1 MFAAFYKARSLL
13 KTSSSFFAHWS
24 ALSRVNSQ
32 QSASLATVQDPKYFY
47 LRLSAYSLA
56 FEVQLSL
63 KDYSENA
70 FDLLVKPVRRLIEK
84 RGFSKPTEP
93 QEKAI
98 PKILEGK
105 NVLLISPT
113 ATGKTEAAVL
123 PVLSMLL
130 QEPERAL
137 GIKVLYITPLRAL
150 NRDMLER
157 LEWWCNNLDIKLAVR
172 HGDTETKERTRQSRS
187 PPTILI
193 TTPETLQ
200 AILPGWILRQ
210 HLRHVR
216 WVIVDEVHEMADSK
230 RGSQLS
236 LALERLRW
244 IVGRDFQ
251 VIGLSATI
259 GSPEKVAQFLVGNGR
274 SVEIVQVPVAR
285 MMRLKIVFPKP
296 EAEDLRLSSK
306 LYTHPEVAA
315 RLRVIRDY
323 ISKRKSVLL
332 FTNTRAIS
340 EVLASRFKVWDI
352 NFPVSIHHGSLAK
365 PSRIAAERGLKN
377 GELKGLVCTSSLELG
392 IDVGRIDMVIQYM
405 SPRQVTR
412 LIQRVGRSGHRIGRI
427 ADGIIV
433 TMDSD
438 DTLEALAIAKKAL
451 KEDLEPVLVPHKPYD
466 ALAHQIAGLLLK
478 RRRWQFDEILEI
490 FRNAYPYEDLTIEDV
505 EKILRY
511 MHQRFPRL
519 AWVSF
524 EDKVVLKPRRTKAL
538 FEYYFGNLSMI
549 PDEKQYLVVDESSDS
564 AVGIL
569 DEAFM
574 AEYGKPGIKFIIR
587 GTPWRILHVSGEK
600 VHVRPIDDPTGA
612 IPSWIGEEIPVP
624 FEVAQEVGSIR
635 GFVEE
640 QMKNGLSPEE
650 IADKLSGQYPSDK
663 DTILRALAETIEHVN
678 AGFSVPTDKRM
689 IVEDWEE
696 FVIVHANFGS
706 LTNRA
711 LAQLLGQLLSERI
724 GYSVVVQHDPYRIF
738 VQTMGAANADQMVT
752 LFNEM
757 RAMSD
762 QAVRESLTRATVKT
776 GLFKRRMI
784 HVARRFGALKKW
796 ADFSS
801 VSLQRLIKSFEGT
814 PIYEEALK
822 EVFTKD
828 LDLERLVYVLRK
840 IREGE
845 IQVQKIETGG
855 NATPVAR
862 VGIERVSMKTDLIP
876 PERMRAVL
884 VESAKARLLN
894 ETCNFVCTNCWS
906 YMEMIY
912 VKDLPDK
919 PKCPRCGSSAIGLL
933 KVEEEKALPLIEKK
947 GEKLTKSEKKLQ
959 NKAVQTAQLIVRYGK
974 PAAVALCARKV
985 QPSDIK
991 DVLEKESGLNDR
1003 FYELV
1008 LEAERKAMSKRFW
1021 R

>member
-1 MFAAFYKARSLL
+1 
-13 KTSSSFFAHWS
+13 
-24 ALSRVNSQ
+24 
-32 QSASLATVQDPKYFY
+32 
-47 LRLSAYSLA
+47 
-56 FEVQLSL
+56 L
-63 KDYSENA
+63 KDQPKNA
-70 FDLLVKPVRRLIEK
+70 FNLLVKPIRRLIEQ

-93 QEKAI
+93 QEKTI

-113 ATGKTEAAVL
+113 ATGKTEAAFL

-130 QEPERAL
+130 QGLQGTP

-172 HGDTETKERTRQSRS
+172 HGDTETKERTRQARS
-187 PPTILI
+187 PPDVLI

-200 AILPGWILRQ
+200 AILSGWIMRQ
-210 HLRHVR
+210 HLQQVR
-216 WVIVDEVHEMADSK
+216 WVIIDEVHEMADSK

-236 LALERLRW
+236 LALERLRAM
-244 IVGRDFQ
+244 IGRDFQ
-251 VIGLSATI
+251 IIGLSATI

-274 SVEIVQVPVAR
+274 SVEIVRVPVAR
-285 MMRLKIVFPKP
+285 TMRLKIVFPKP
-296 EAEDLRLSSK
+296 EDLDFKLAEQ

-315 RLRVIRDY
+315 RLRIIREY
-323 ISKRKSVLL
+323 ISKHKSVLL

-352 NFPVSIHHGSLAK
+352 DFPVSIHHGSLAK
-365 PSRIAAERGLKN
+365 PSRIAAERGLKS

-412 LIQRVGRSGHRIGRI
+412 LIQRVGRSGHRIGHI
-427 ADGIIV
+427 AEGLIV
-433 TMDSD
+433 AMDSD
-438 DTLEALAIAKKAL
+438 DTLEALAIARKAL
-451 KEDLEPVLVPHKPYD
+451 KEDLEPVDIPPKPYD

-478 RRRWQFDEILEI
+478 NRRLEFDEILEM
-490 FRNAYPYEDLTIEDV
+490 FRSAYPYEDLTLEDI

-538 FEYYFGNLSMI
+538 FEYYFDNLSMI
-549 PDEKQYLVVDESSDS
+549 PEEKQFLVVDESSDS
-564 AVGIL
+564 AIGVL

-574 AEYGKPGIKFIIR
+574 AEYGKPGTKFIIR
-587 GTPWRILHVSGEK
+587 GSPWRILHISEEK
-600 VHVRPIDDPTGA
+600 VYVRPVDDPTGA

-624 FEVAQEVGSIR
+624 FEVAQEVGAIR

-640 QMKNGLSPEE
+640 QMLKGLSPEE
-650 IADKLSGQYPSDK
+650 TAAKLSENYPSDK
-663 DTILRALAETIEHVN
+663 DTILRALAETIEQVN
-678 AGFSVPTDKRM
+678 AGIPVPTDKR
-689 IVEDWEE
+689 IIIEDWEE
-696 FVIVHANFGS
+696 FVIIHANFGS

-711 LAQLLGQLLSERI
+711 LAQLIGQLLSEKI
-724 GYSVVVQHDPYRIF
+724 GYAVVVQHDPYRIF
-738 VQTMGAANADQMVT
+738 VQTMGAANADQIIM
-752 LFNEM
+752 LFDEM
-757 RAMSD
+757 QAMPD
-762 QAVRESLTRATVKT
+762 QTVRDALKRATVKT

-784 HVARRFGALKKW
+784 HVARRFGALQKW
-796 ADFSS
+796 ADFSN
-801 VSLQRLIKSFEGT
+801 VSLQRLIKSFEDT
-814 PIYEEALK
+814 PIFEEALK

-828 LDLERLVYVLRK
+828 LDLERLVFVLNK

-845 IQVQKIETGG
+845 IQLQKVETGE

-884 VESAKARLLN
+884 IESVKARLLN
-894 ETCNFVCTNCWS
+894 ETCNFICTNCWN
-906 YMEMIY
+906 YMEMIRA
-912 VKDLPDK
+912 KDLPDK
-919 PKCPRCGSSAIGLL
+919 PKCPRCGSQAIGLL

-947 GEKLTKSEKKLQ
+947 GEKLTKSEEKLQ
-959 NKAVQTAQLIVRYGK
+959 KQALQTAQLIAKYGK
-974 PAAVALCARKV
+974 AAAVALCARKV
-985 QPSDIK
+985 QPSDVKEI
-991 DVLEKESGLNDR
+991 LEEEKKLDDR

-1008 LEAERKAMSKRFW
+1008 LEAERKALSKRFW
-1021 R
+1021 

>member
-1 MFAAFYKARSLL
+1 MD
-13 KTSSSFFAHWS
+13 SS
-24 ALSRVNSQ
+24 Q
-32 QSASLATVQDPKYFY
+32 K
-47 LRLSAYSLA
+47 
-56 FEVQLSL
+56 
-63 KDYSENA
+63 NA
-70 FDLLVKPVRRLIEK
+70 FNLLVKPVRRLIEQ

-113 ATGKTEAAVL
+113 ATGKTEAAFL

-130 QEPERAL
+130 QEPQKP

-157 LEWWCNNLDIKLAVR
+157 LQWWCNNLDIKLAVR
-172 HGDTETKERTRQSRS
+172 HGDTETKERTRQARS
-187 PPTILI
+187 PPKILI

-200 AILPGWILRQ
+200 AILPGWIMRQ
-210 HLRHVR
+210 HLQQVR
-216 WVIVDEVHEMADSK
+216 WVIIDEVHEMADSK

-244 IVGRDFQ
+244 MIGKDFQ
-251 VIGLSATI
+251 IIGLSATI
-259 GSPEKVAQFLVGNGR
+259 GSPEKVAQFLVGNDR
-274 SVEIVQVPVAR
+274 SVEIVRVPVAR

-296 EAEDLRLSSK
+296 GEEDFRLAEK

-315 RLRVIRDY
+315 RLRIIRDY
-323 ISKRKSVLL
+323 IGKHKSVLL

-340 EVLASRFKVWDI
+340 EVLASRFKVWDMD
-352 NFPVSIHHGSLAK
+352 FPVSIHHGSLAK

-392 IDVGRIDMVIQYM
+392 IDVGRIDLVIQYM

-427 ADGIIV
+427 AEGLVV

-438 DTLEALAIAKKAL
+438 DTLEALAIARKAL
-451 KEDLEPVLVPHKPYD
+451 KEDLEPVEIPPKPYD
-466 ALAHQIAGLLLK
+466 ALTHQIAGLLLK
-478 RRRWQFDEILEI
+478 NRRLEFEEILEI
-490 FRNAYPYEDLTIEDV
+490 FRNAYPYKDLTIEDI
-505 EKILRY
+505 EKILLY

-519 AWVSF
+519 AWASF

-538 FEYYFGNLSMI
+538 YEYYFGNLSMI
-549 PDEKQYLVVDESSDS
+549 PDEKRFLVVDESSDS
-564 AVGIL
+564 AVGVL

-574 AEYGKPGIKFIIR
+574 AEYGKPGVKFIIR
-587 GTPWRILHVSGEK
+587 GSPWRILHVSEEK
-600 VHVRPIDDPTGA
+600 VHVKPVDDPTGA

-624 FEVAQEVGSIR
+624 FEVAQEVGAIR

-640 QMKNGLSPEE
+640 QMLKGVPPQE
-650 IADKLSGQYPSDK
+650 IAAKLSKQYPSDR
-663 DTILRALAETIEHVN
+663 DTILQALTETVEQVRSNIP
-678 AGFSVPTDKRM
+678 VPTDKR
-689 IVEDWEE
+689 ILIEDWEE
-696 FVIVHANFGS
+696 FVIIHTNFGS

-711 LAQLLGQLLSERI
+711 LAQLIGQLLSEKI
-724 GYSVVVQHDPYRIF
+724 GYSVIVQHDPYRIF
-738 VQTMGAANADQMVT
+738 IQTMGAANSEQLRT
-752 LFNEM
+752 LFDEM
-757 RAMSD
+757 KAMPD
-762 QAVRESLTRATVKT
+762 QTVRDTLTRATVKT

-796 ADFSS
+796 ADFSN
-801 VSLQRLIKSFEGT
+801 VSLQRLIQSFEGT

-828 LDLERLVYVLRK
+828 LDLERLIYVLRK
-840 IREGE
+840 IREGKIE
-845 IQVQKIETGG
+845 IQKVETGG

-884 VESAKARLLN
+884 IESTKARLLN
-894 ETCNFVCTNCWS
+894 ETCTFLCTNCWN
-906 YMEMIY
+906 YIEMIRTRE
-912 VKDLPDK
+912 LPDN
-919 PKCPRCGSSAIGLL
+919 PKCPRCGSKALGML

-947 GEKLTKSEKKLQ
+947 GGKLTKSEEKLKKQAL
-959 NKAVQTAQLIVRYGK
+959 KTAKLIEKYGK
-974 PAAVALCARKV
+974 SAAVALCARRV
-985 QPSDIK
+985 QPLDIK
-991 DVLEKESGLNDR
+991 EVLEEESKLNDR

-1008 LEAERKAMSKRFW
+1008 LEAERKALSKRFW
-1021 R
+1021 

>member
-1 MFAAFYKARSLL
+1 MKE
-13 KTSSSFFAHWS
+13 
-24 ALSRVNSQ
+24 
-32 QSASLATVQDPKYFY
+32 PP
-47 LRLSAYSLA
+47 
-56 FEVQLSL
+56 
-63 KDYSENA
+63 ENA
-70 FDLLVKPVRRLIEK
+70 FDLLVKPVRRLVEQ

-93 QEKAI
+93 QEKTI

-113 ATGKTEAAVL
+113 ATGKTEAAFL
-123 PVLSMLL
+123 PVLSLLL
-130 QEPERAL
+130 QEPAVP

-172 HGDTETKERTRQSRS
+172 HGDTETKERARQARS
-187 PPTILI
+187 PPDVLI

-200 AILPGWILRQ
+200 AILSGWIMRQ
-210 HLRHVR
+210 HLQQVR
-216 WVIVDEVHEMADSK
+216 WVIIDEVHEMADSK

-236 LALERLRW
+236 LALERLRAM
-244 IVGRDFQ
+244 IGRDFQ
-251 VIGLSATI
+251 LIGLSATI

-274 SVEIVQVPVAR
+274 SVDIVKVPVAR
-285 MMRLKIVFPKP
+285 KMRLKIVFPKP
-296 EAEDLRLSSK
+296 ESEDFRLAEQ

-315 RLRVIRDY
+315 RLRIIRDY

-352 NFPVSIHHGSLAK
+352 DFPVSIHHGSLAK

-392 IDVGRIDMVIQYM
+392 IDVGRIDLVIQYM

-412 LIQRVGRSGHRIGRI
+412 LIQRVGRSGHRIGHI
-427 ADGIIV
+427 AEGIIV

-438 DTLEALAIAKKAL
+438 DTLEALAIARRAL
-451 KEDLEPVLVPHKPYD
+451 KEDLEPVEIPPKPYD

-478 RRRWQFDEILEI
+478 QKRLEFSEILEM
-490 FRNAYPYEDLTIEDV
+490 FRNAYPYADLTIEDV

-538 FEYYFGNLSMI
+538 FEYYFDNLSMI
-549 PDEKQYLVVDESSDS
+549 PEEKQYLVVDESSD
-564 AVGIL
+564 AAIGVL

-587 GTPWRILHVSGEK
+587 GSPWRILHISEDK
-600 VHVRPIDDPTGA
+600 VYVKPVDDPSGA

-624 FEVAQEVGSIR
+624 FEVAQEVGYIR

-640 QMKNGLSPEE
+640 QMRNGLSQEE
-650 IADKLSGQYPSDK
+650 IAVKLSERYPADKETLLSALTETVEQAALGIPLPSDK
-663 DTILRALAETIEHVN
+663 RVT
-678 AGFSVPTDKRM
+678 
-689 IVEDWEE
+689 VEDWDE
-696 FVIVHANFGS
+696 FVIVHAHFGS
-706 LTNRA
+706 LANRA
-711 LAQLLGQLLSERI
+711 LAQLMGQLLSEKI
-724 GYSVVVQHDPYRIF
+724 GYGIVVQHDPYRIF
-738 VQTMGAANADQMVT
+738 VQTMGAANAEQIVA
-752 LFNEM
+752 LLKEM
-757 RAMSD
+757 SGMD
-762 QAVRESLTRATVKT
+762 EQAVRESLTRATVKT

-784 HVARRFGALKKW
+784 HVARRFGALEKW

-801 VSLQRLIKSFEGT
+801 VSLQRLLKSFEGT
-814 PIYEEALK
+814 PIFEEALK

-828 LDLERLVYVLRK
+828 LDVEKLIHVLRE
-840 IREGE
+840 IREGQ
-845 IQVQKIETGG
+845 IQVEKVETGG

-884 VESAKARLLN
+884 IESAKARLLN
-894 ETCNFVCTNCWS
+894 ETCNFVCTNCWG
-906 YMEMIY
+906 YMDMIR
-912 VKDLPDK
+912 VKDLPAK
-919 PKCPRCGSSAIGLL
+919 PKCPKCGSAAIGLL
-933 KVEEEKALPLIEKK
+933 KVEEEKIVPLVEKK
-947 GEKLTKSEKKLQ
+947 GEKLTKSEEKLQ
-959 NKAVQTAQLIVRYGK
+959 RQALQTAQLMAKYGK
-974 PAAVALCARKV
+974 AAAVALCARKV
-985 QPSDIK
+985 QPSDVK
-991 DVLEKESGLNDR
+991 EVLEKESTLSDR

-1008 LEAERKAMSKRFW
+1008 LEVERKAISKRFW
-1021 R
+1021 

>member
-1 MFAAFYKARSLL
+1 L
-13 KTSSSFFAHWS
+13 KEP
-24 ALSRVNSQ
+24 Q
-32 QSASLATVQDPKYFY
+32 K
-47 LRLSAYSLA
+47 
-56 FEVQLSL
+56 
-63 KDYSENA
+63 NA
-70 FDLLVKPVRRLIEK
+70 FDLLVKPVRRLVEQ

-93 QEKAI
+93 QEKTI

-113 ATGKTEAAVL
+113 ATGKTEAAFL

-130 QEPERAL
+130 QGQQGTP

-172 HGDTETKERTRQSRS
+172 HGDTETKERTRQARS
-187 PPTILI
+187 PPEILI

-200 AILPGWILRQ
+200 AILPGWLMRQ
-210 HLRHVR
+210 HLQQVR
-216 WVIVDEVHEMADSK
+216 WVIIDEVHEMADSK
-230 RGSQLS
+230 RGSQLV
-236 LALERLRW
+236 LALERLRSM
-244 IVGRDFQ
+244 IGRDFQ
-251 VIGLSATI
+251 MVGLSATI
-259 GSPEKVAQFLVGNGR
+259 GSPERVAQFLVGKDR
-274 SVEIVQVPVAR
+274 SVEIVRVPVAR
-285 MMRLKIVFPKP
+285 MMHLKIVFPKP
-296 EAEDLRLSSK
+296 DSEDFKLSSQ

-315 RLRVIRDY
+315 RLRLIRDY
-323 ISKRKSVLL
+323 ISKHKSVLL

-365 PSRIAAERGLKN
+365 PSRIAAEKGLKS

-392 IDVGRIDMVIQYM
+392 IDVGRIDLVIQYM

-427 ADGIIV
+427 AEGIIV

-438 DTLEALAIAKKAL
+438 DALEALAIAKKAL
-451 KEDLEPVLVPHKPYD
+451 NEDLEPVEIPPKPYD
-466 ALAHQIAGLLLK
+466 VLAHQIAGLLLK
-478 RRRWQFDEILEI
+478 NRRLEFNEILEM

-505 EKILRY
+505 EKVLKY

-524 EDKVVLKPRRTKAL
+524 EDKVALKPRTTKAL
-538 FEYYFGNLSMI
+538 FEYYFENLSMI
-549 PDEKQYLVVDESSDS
+549 PEEKQFLVVDETTDS
-564 AVGIL
+564 AVGVL

-574 AEYGKPGIKFIIR
+574 AEYGKPGTKFIIR
-587 GTPWRILHVSGEK
+587 GSPWLILHVSEEK
-600 VHVRPIDDPTGA
+600 VYVKPVDDPTGA

-640 QMKNGLSPEE
+640 QIQNGLSSDE
-650 IADKLSGQYPSDK
+650 IAEKLSEQYPSDK
-663 DTILRALAETIEHVN
+663 ETILRALTETIEQVSSR
-678 AGFSVPTDKRM
+678 FPVPTDKRM
-689 IVEDWEE
+689 IFEDWEE
-696 FVIVHANFGS
+696 FVIIHANFGS

-711 LAQLLGQLLSERI
+711 LAQLLGQLLTEKV
-724 GYSVVVQHDPYRIF
+724 GYGVVVQHDPYRIF
-738 VQTMGAANADQMVT
+738 VQTMGAANSEHIVK
-752 LFNEM
+752 LFDEI
-757 RAMSD
+757 RAMPD
-762 QAVRESLTRATVKT
+762 QTIKDTLTRATVKT

-796 ADFSS
+796 ADFSN
-801 VSLQRLIKSFEGT
+801 VSLQRLVKSFEDT

-828 LDLERLVYVLRK
+828 LDLEKLVYVLGK
-840 IREGE
+840 IRENE
-845 IQVQKIETGG
+845 IKLQRVETGG

-884 VESAKARLLN
+884 IESAKARLLN
-894 ETCNFVCTNCWS
+894 ETSNFVCTNCWN
-906 YMEMIY
+906 YMEMMQI
-912 VKDLPDK
+912 KDLADR
-919 PKCPRCGSSAIGLL
+919 PKCPRCGSPALGLL
-933 KVEEEKALPLIEKK
+933 KVEEERALPILEKK
-947 GEKLTKSEKKLQ
+947 GEKLTKNEERLHKQAL
-959 NKAVQTAQLIVRYGK
+959 QTAQLIAKYGK
-974 PAAVALCARKV
+974 AAAVALSARRV
-985 QPSDIK
+985 QPSDIVG
-991 DVLEKESGLNDR
+991 VLEEEPKLSDR

-1008 LEAERKAMSKRFW
+1008 LDAERKAISKRFG
-1021 R
+1021 

>member
-1 MFAAFYKARSLL
+1 LD
-13 KTSSSFFAHWS
+13 SS
-24 ALSRVNSQ
+24 Q
-32 QSASLATVQDPKYFY
+32 K
-47 LRLSAYSLA
+47 
-56 FEVQLSL
+56 
-63 KDYSENA
+63 NA
-70 FDLLVKPVRRLIEK
+70 FNLLVKPVRRLIEQ

-113 ATGKTEAAVL
+113 ATGKTEAAFL

-130 QEPERAL
+130 QEPQKP

-157 LEWWCNNLDIKLAVR
+157 LQWWCNNLDIKLAVR
-172 HGDTETKERTRQSRS
+172 HGDTETKERTRQARS
-187 PPTILI
+187 PPKILI

-200 AILPGWILRQ
+200 AILPGWIMRQ
-210 HLRHVR
+210 HLQQVR
-216 WVIVDEVHEMADSK
+216 WVIIDEVHEMADSK

-244 IVGRDFQ
+244 MIGKDFQ
-251 VIGLSATI
+251 IIGLSATI

-274 SVEIVQVPVAR
+274 SVEIVRVPVAR

-296 EAEDLRLSSK
+296 GEEDFRLAEK

-315 RLRVIRDY
+315 RLRIIRDY
-323 ISKRKSVLL
+323 IGKHKSVLL

-340 EVLASRFKVWDI
+340 EVLASRFKVWDMD
-352 NFPVSIHHGSLAK
+352 FPVSIHHGSLAK

-392 IDVGRIDMVIQYM
+392 IDVGRIDLVIQYM

-427 ADGIIV
+427 AEGLVV

-438 DTLEALAIAKKAL
+438 DTLEALAIARKAL
-451 KEDLEPVLVPHKPYD
+451 KEDLEPVEIPPKPYD
-466 ALAHQIAGLLLK
+466 ALTHQIAGLLLK
-478 RRRWQFDEILEI
+478 NRRLEFEEILEI
-490 FRNAYPYEDLTIEDV
+490 FRNAYPYKDLTIEDV
-505 EKILRY
+505 EKILLY

-519 AWVSF
+519 AWASF

-538 FEYYFGNLSMI
+538 YEYYFGNLSMI
-549 PDEKQYLVVDESSDS
+549 PDEKRFLVVDESSDS
-564 AVGIL
+564 AVGVL

-574 AEYGKPGIKFIIR
+574 AEYGKPGVKFIIR
-587 GTPWRILHVSGEK
+587 GSPWRILHVSEEK
-600 VHVRPIDDPTGA
+600 VHVKPVDDPTGA

-624 FEVAQEVGSIR
+624 FEVAQEVGAIR

-640 QMKNGLSPEE
+640 QMLKGVPPQE
-650 IADKLSGQYPSDK
+650 IAAKLSEQYPSDR
-663 DTILRALAETIEHVN
+663 DTILQALTETVEQVRSNIP
-678 AGFSVPTDKRM
+678 VPTDKR
-689 IVEDWEE
+689 ILIEDWEE
-696 FVIVHANFGS
+696 FVIIHTNFGS

-711 LAQLLGQLLSERI
+711 LAQLIGQLLSEKI
-724 GYSVVVQHDPYRIF
+724 GYSVIVQHDPYRIF
-738 VQTMGAANADQMVT
+738 IQTMGAADSEQLRT
-752 LFNEM
+752 LFDEM
-757 RAMSD
+757 KAMPD
-762 QAVRESLTRATVKT
+762 QTVRDTLTRATVKT

-796 ADFSS
+796 ADFSN
-801 VSLQRLIKSFEGT
+801 VSLQRLIQSFEGT

-828 LDLERLVYVLRK
+828 LDLERLIYVLRK
-840 IREGE
+840 IREGKIE
-845 IQVQKIETGG
+845 IQKVETGG

-884 VESAKARLLN
+884 IESTKARLLN
-894 ETCNFVCTNCWS
+894 ETCTFLCTNCWN
-906 YMEMIY
+906 YIEMIRTRE
-912 VKDLPDK
+912 LPDN
-919 PKCPRCGSSAIGLL
+919 PKCPRCGSKALGML

-947 GEKLTKSEKKLQ
+947 GGKLTKSEEKLKKQAL
-959 NKAVQTAQLIVRYGK
+959 KTAKLIEKYGK
-974 PAAVALCARKV
+974 SAAVALCARRV
-985 QPSDIK
+985 QPLDIK
-991 DVLEKESGLNDR
+991 EVLEEESKLNDR

-1008 LEAERKAMSKRFW
+1008 LEAERKALSKKFW
-1021 R
+1021 

>member
-1 MFAAFYKARSLL
+1 MD
-13 KTSSSFFAHWS
+13 SS
-24 ALSRVNSQ
+24 Q
-32 QSASLATVQDPKYFY
+32 K
-47 LRLSAYSLA
+47 
-56 FEVQLSL
+56 
-63 KDYSENA
+63 NA
-70 FDLLVKPVRRLIEK
+70 FNLLVKPVRRLIEQ

-113 ATGKTEAAVL
+113 ATGKTEAAFL

-130 QEPERAL
+130 QEPQKP

-157 LEWWCNNLDIKLAVR
+157 LQWWCNNLDIKLAVR
-172 HGDTETKERTRQSRS
+172 HGDTETKERTRQARS
-187 PPTILI
+187 PPKILI

-200 AILPGWILRQ
+200 AILPGWIMRQ
-210 HLRHVR
+210 HLQQVR
-216 WVIVDEVHEMADSK
+216 WVIIDEVHEMADSK

-244 IVGRDFQ
+244 MIGKDFQ
-251 VIGLSATI
+251 IIGLSATI

-274 SVEIVQVPVAR
+274 SVEIVRVPVAR

-296 EAEDLRLSSK
+296 GEEDFRLAEK

-315 RLRVIRDY
+315 RLRIIRDY
-323 ISKRKSVLL
+323 IGKHKSVLL

-340 EVLASRFKVWDI
+340 EVLASRFKVWDMD
-352 NFPVSIHHGSLAK
+352 FPVSIHHGSLAK

-392 IDVGRIDMVIQYM
+392 IDVGRIDLVIQYM

-427 ADGIIV
+427 AEGLVV

-438 DTLEALAIAKKAL
+438 DTLEALAIARKAL
-451 KEDLEPVLVPHKPYD
+451 KEDLEPVEIPPKPYD
-466 ALAHQIAGLLLK
+466 ALTHQIAGLLLK
-478 RRRWQFDEILEI
+478 NRRLEFEEILEI
-490 FRNAYPYEDLTIEDV
+490 FRNAYPYKDLTIEDI
-505 EKILRY
+505 EKILLY

-519 AWVSF
+519 AWASF

-538 FEYYFGNLSMI
+538 YEYYFGNLSMI
-549 PDEKQYLVVDESSDS
+549 PDEKRFLVVDESSDS
-564 AVGIL
+564 AVGVL

-574 AEYGKPGIKFIIR
+574 AEYGKPGVKFIIR
-587 GTPWRILHVSGEK
+587 GSPWRILHVSEEK
-600 VHVRPIDDPTGA
+600 VHVKPVDDPTGA

-624 FEVAQEVGSIR
+624 FEVAQEVGAIR

-640 QMKNGLSPEE
+640 QMLKGVPPQE
-650 IADKLSGQYPSDK
+650 IAAKLSEQYPSDR
-663 DTILRALAETIEHVN
+663 DTILQALTETVEQVRSNIP
-678 AGFSVPTDKRM
+678 VPTDKR
-689 IVEDWEE
+689 ILIEDWEE
-696 FVIVHANFGS
+696 FVIIHTNFGS

-711 LAQLLGQLLSERI
+711 LAQLIGQLLSEKI
-724 GYSVVVQHDPYRIF
+724 GYSVIVQHDPYRIF
-738 VQTMGAANADQMVT
+738 IQTMGAADSEQLRT
-752 LFNEM
+752 LFDEM
-757 RAMSD
+757 KAMPD
-762 QAVRESLTRATVKT
+762 QTVRDTLTRATVKT

-796 ADFSS
+796 ADFSN
-801 VSLQRLIKSFEGT
+801 VSLQRLIQSFEGT

-828 LDLERLVYVLRK
+828 LDLEKLIYVLRK
-840 IREGE
+840 IREGKIE
-845 IQVQKIETGG
+845 IQKVETGG

-884 VESAKARLLN
+884 IESTKARLLN
-894 ETCNFVCTNCWS
+894 ETCTFLCTNCWN
-906 YMEMIY
+906 YIEMIRTRE
-912 VKDLPDK
+912 LPDN
-919 PKCPRCGSSAIGLL
+919 PKCPRCGSKALGML

-947 GEKLTKSEKKLQ
+947 GGKLTKSEEKLKKQAL
-959 NKAVQTAQLIVRYGK
+959 KTAKLIEKYGK
-974 PAAVALCARKV
+974 SAAVALCARRV
-985 QPSDIK
+985 QPLDIK
-991 DVLEKESGLNDR
+991 EVLEEESKLNDR

-1008 LEAERKAMSKRFW
+1008 LEAERKALSKRFW
-1021 R
+1021 